1 MVACILS
8 NTILFHGQG
17 VRVYHVDTTRVMMP
31 NQSQYLGGVGDSVQ
45 EFGKL
50 FRVYVFARV
59 EDDET
64 PAYRA
69 VASHLCRLHLHA

>member
-1 MVACILS
+1 
-8 NTILFHGQG
+8 
-17 VRVYHVDTTRVMMP
+17 MP